1 MREVKGLGFWT
12 RLFGAEVRSAEAP
25 EMDPLLTALLRQDPI
40 TRADAMSVPAFA
52 GCVKYISESVAQ
64 LPVKLYQRTED
75 GVEELRG
82 DPRVALLNG
91 DTGDTLSG
99 YQLKQ
104 ALAEDV
110 VVEGGGYAYIRKERN
125 EWLGLHYVELPAIS
139 FLPGHDPIFKRCDI
153 LVNGRTYRDFEFIKV
168 TRATK
173 DGVRGVGVLGQSQL
187 PLAVSYNT
195 LRYENTMVKTGG
207 NKRGFL
213 KAATKLTEEAMVAL
227 REAWRK
233 LYGNSDES
241 VVILNDKMDFKEAS
255 STSVELQMNENKKT
269 NAVEVCKLFTV
280 PPSIL
285 DGSATD
291 EEREGAFEVAV
302 CPVLAAIAA
311 ALNRD
316 FLLEVE
322 KESLY
327 WAFDTKQAT
336 MSGMGK
342 RFAAYAE
349 GIQSNVLQPDEAR
362 RMENLPPL
370 GLSFIKLGLQDVLY
384 DPEKETIFVPNTGVI
399 SPVGTRGQEQVGP
412 EAAAPQRND
421 EAAGNA
427 PVEEIA
433 KVSLNGA
440 QISGILQISQAVA
453 TGAMERGS
461 ALTLLTEAFPFDQGA
476 AERILGNPKPMK
488 REGGEEVES

>member
-1 MREVKGLGFWT
+1 MGFWA
-12 RLFGAEVRSAEAP
+12 RLFGAEARSAELP
-25 EMDPLLTALLRQDPI
+25 EADPLLTALLRQDPV
-40 TRADAMSVPAFA
+40 TRAEAMSIPAFA
-52 GCVKYISESVAQ
+52 GCVKYISESVAR
-64 LPVKLYQRTED
+64 LPIKLYRRTED
-75 GVEELRG
+75 GVEEAVG

-104 ALAEDV
+104 ALAEDL
-110 VVEGGGYAYIRKERN
+110 VVEGSAYAYLRKERN
-125 EWLGLHYVELPAIS
+125 RWLGIHYVERAAVS
-139 FLPGHDPIFKRCDI
+139 FLPGHDPIWKRCD
-153 LVNGRTYRDFEFIKV
+153 LVVGGKLYRDFDFIKV
-168 TRATK
+168 TRSTK

-213 KAATKLTEEAMVAL
+213 KAATKLTEDAMNAL

-255 STSVELQMNENKKT
+255 STSVELQMNENKRT
-269 NAVEVCKLFTV
+269 NAVELCKLFTV

-285 DGSATD
+285 DGSASD

-302 CPVLAAIAA
+302 CPVLDAIAS

-316 FLLEVE
+316 FLLEKE
-322 KESLY
+322 KASFY

-342 RFAAYAE
+342 RFTAYAE
-349 GIQSNVLQPDEAR
+349 GIKSNVLQPDEAR

-384 DPEKETIFVPNTGVI
+384 DPEKRTIFVPNTG
-399 SPVGTRGQEQVGP
+399 
-412 EAAAPQRND
+412 
-421 EAAGNA
+421 
-427 PVEEIA
+427 
-433 KVSLNGA
+433 
-440 QISGILQISQAVA
+440 QISEIEIKHL
-453 TGAMERGS
+453 M
-461 ALTLLTEAFPFDQGA
+461 P
-476 AERILGNPKPMK
+476 
-488 REGGEEVES
+488 EGGDKGES